1 MSVESKKRRRLFR
14 KAKRLA
20 KEILR
25 VRLIYTAEN
34 GGDINAV
41 IVPQPARMVERFKR
55 TGRWE

>member
-1 MSVESKKRRRLFR
+1 MGVESKKRRRLLR

-20 KEILR
+20 TEMLR
-25 VRLIYTAEN
+25 VRLIYTAEH

>member
-1 MSVESKKRRRLFR
+1 MSAESRKRRQLRR
-14 KAKRLA
+14 KAERLA

-25 VRLIYTAEN
+25 RRLSYTAEN